1 MKKFQLSAI
10 NCPSIEI
17 ECGGVVMST
26 NKIKNAK
33 KNPNFDKPSLF
44 FDVVRLAVTY
54 SYRVLCLQRHSYIMN
69 IVNYGVKYLML

>member
-10 NCPSIEI
+10 NNPSIEI

-33 KNPNFDKPSLF
+33 KNPNFDSSSLF
-44 FDVVRLAVTY
+44 FDVVRPREHQHLFFTAT
-54 SYRVLCLQRHSYIMN
+54 LQSCAAIMTN
-69 IVNYGVKYLML
+69 CRQIIVV

>member
-10 NCPSIEI
+10 NNPSIEI

-33 KNPNFDKPSLF
+33 KNPNFDSSSLF
-44 FDVVRLAVTY
+44 FDVVRELSKLIFY
-54 SYRVLCLQRHSYIMN
+54 CH
-69 IVNYGVKYLML
+69 IVIVRRNNDKLSAIIV